1 MSKQIFEGLKDMG
14 LMSFT
19 PSHYGTDKTDTI
31 AYMKQHCTHEE
42 VRGFLKGN
50 VFKYLTRAEKKNGPE
65 DYEKAAHYMT
75 MLLEWEAKG

>member
-1 MSKQIFEGLKDMG
+1 MNE
-14 LMSFT
+14 T
-19 PSHYGTDKTDTI
+19 PTHYGTDKTDTI

-50 VFKYLTRAEKKNGPE
+50 VFKYLTRAEKKNGLE